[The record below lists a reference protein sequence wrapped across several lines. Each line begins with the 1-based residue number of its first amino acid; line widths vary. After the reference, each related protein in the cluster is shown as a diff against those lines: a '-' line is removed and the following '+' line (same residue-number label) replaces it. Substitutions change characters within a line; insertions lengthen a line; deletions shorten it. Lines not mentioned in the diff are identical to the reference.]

1 MTQEQIQIEIQSIIN
16 GLAQLQVMSTY
27 TESTDFPDYLDEIA
41 DEVRILSNH
50 LKDNLK
56 YADSIKKSDTKF

>member
-1 MTQEQIQIEIQSIIN
+1 MTQEQIRIEIQSIIN

-27 TESTDFPDYLDEIA
+27 TESTNFPDYLDEIA

-50 LKDNLK
+50 LKDV
-56 YADSIKKSDTKF
+56 DSIKKSVLK

>member
-27 TESTDFPDYLDEIA
+27 TESTNFPDYLDEIA

-56 YADSIKKSDTKF
+56 YVDSIKKSDTKF

>member
-16 GLAQLQVMSTY
+16 GLAQLQVMST
-27 TESTDFPDYLDEIA
+27 ESTNFPDYLDEIA

-50 LKDNLK
+50 LKDV
-56 YADSIKKSDTKF
+56 DSIKKSVLK

>member
-16 GLAQLQVMSTY
+16 GHAQLQVMSTY
-27 TESTDFPDYLDEIA
+27 TESTNFPDYLDEIA

-50 LKDNLK
+50 LKDV
-56 YADSIKKSDTKF
+56 DSIKKSDTKF

>member
-1 MTQEQIQIEIQSIIN
+1 MTREQIQIEIQSIIN

-56 YADSIKKSDTKF
+56 DVDSIKKSDTKF

>member
-1 MTQEQIQIEIQSIIN
+1 MTREQIQIEIQSIIN

-50 LKDNLK
+50 LKDV
-56 YADSIKKSDTKF
+56 DSIKKSVLK

>member
-27 TESTDFPDYLDEIA
+27 TESTNFPDYLDEIA

-50 LKDNLK
+50 LKDV
-56 YADSIKKSDTKF
+56 DSIKKSDTKF

>member
-27 TESTDFPDYLDEIA
+27 TESTNFPDYLDEIA

-50 LKDNLK
+50 LKDV
-56 YADSIKKSDTKF
+56 DSIKKSVLK

>member
-50 LKDNLK
+50 LKDV
-56 YADSIKKSDTKF
+56 DSIKKSVLK

>member
-1 MTQEQIQIEIQSIIN
+1 MTREQIQIEIQSIIN

-27 TESTDFPDYLDEIA
+27 TESTNFPDYLDEIA

-50 LKDNLK
+50 LKDV
-56 YADSIKKSDTKF
+56 DSIKKSDTKF

>member
-1 MTQEQIQIEIQSIIN
+1 MTREQIQIEIQSIIN

-27 TESTDFPDYLDEIA
+27 TESTNFPDYLDEIA

-50 LKDNLK
+50 LKDV
-56 YADSIKKSDTKF
+56 DSIKKSVLK